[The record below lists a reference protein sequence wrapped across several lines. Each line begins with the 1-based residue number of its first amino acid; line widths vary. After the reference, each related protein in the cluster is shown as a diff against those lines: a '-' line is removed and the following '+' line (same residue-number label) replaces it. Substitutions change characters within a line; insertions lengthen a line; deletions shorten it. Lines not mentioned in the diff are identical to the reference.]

1 MSHAEMEVSCGK
13 KSIIV
18 TFINIK
24 TQWGYGFK
32 YPHPE
37 EFPSSRIRGI
47 RFVYE
52 NNFNHSLTHYDRHL
66 KNVDGNSFGW
76 VFPLL
81 LHSFGNFCSCST

>member
-1 MSHAEMEVSCGK
+1 M
-13 KSIIV
+13 
-18 TFINIK
+18 NIK

-37 EFPSSRIRGI
+37 KFPSSRIRGI
-47 RFVYE
+47 RFAYE
-52 NNFNHSLTHYDRHL
+52 NNSVTRYDRHL

-76 VFPLL
+76 VSPHL